1 MKKLLKVIMSMF
13 KEEKLQEFQDIE
25 IKDVVMDSKKVQ
37 EGSLF
42 LAINNGNKYIQE
54 ALNKGAAI
62 VIGDKVPEEIN
73 DKRVIT
79 VENTIEIMQK
89 LAREYRRELALKV
102 IGITGSNGKT
112 TTKDL
117 ITGVLSE
124 KYITEKTQGNYN
136 NHIGLPYTILT
147 LPGNTEVVVLEMGMS
162 SFGEIDTLCKI
173 AEPNYGIITN
183 IGDSHLEFLKTREN
197 VFKAKGEMIKYIS
210 SDKLFIFGDDP
221 YLKNVP
227 GIKVGYLEE
236 NDYKINIISEELSA
250 TEFTVNNFEKY
261 KISLNGKHNC
271 INATMAIGIGKAF
284 GLTMEEIQRGLEK
297 SQMTAMRFEKKLVG
311 ETLYINDAYN
321 ASPTSMEYSLMTFD
335 NLKVSKKKIAILGDM
350 LELGE
355 ESVKFHKE
363 ILEKAIETKIDKIFL
378 YGPLMA
384 QGAQLVKNNNIYT
397 FETKNDIVKALREE
411 KEPIAVLLKG
421 SRGMKLE
428 EIIEQKEQK

>member
-89 LAREYRRELALKV
+89 LAREYRRELAVEV

-147 LPGNTEVVVLEMGMS
+147 LPENTEVVVLEMGMS

-221 YLKNVP
+221 YLKNVS

-271 INATMAIGIGKAF
+271 INATMAIGIGKTF

-335 NLKVSKKKIAILGDM
+335 NLKVSRKKIAILGDM

-397 FETKNDIVKALREE
+397 FETKNDIVKALKEE

>member
-397 FETKNDIVKALREE
+397 FETKNDIVKALKEE

>member
-1 MKKLLKVIMSMF
+1 MSMF
-13 KEEKLQEFQDIE
+13 KEEKLQEFQNIE
-25 IKDVVMDSKKVQ
+25 IKNVVMDSKKVQ

-79 VENTIEIMQK
+79 VENTIEVMQK

-221 YLKNVP
+221 YLKNVS

-236 NDYKINIISEELSA
+236 NDYKIDIISEELSA

-284 GLTMEEIQRGLEK
+284 SLTMEEIQRGLEK

-397 FETKNDIVKALREE
+397 FETKNDIVKALKEE

>member
-1 MKKLLKVIMSMF
+1 MF

-25 IKDVVMDSKKVQ
+25 IKNVVMDSKKVQ

-79 VENTIEIMQK
+79 VENTIEVMQK

-147 LPGNTEVVVLEMGMS
+147 LPENTEVVVLEMGMS

-221 YLKNVP
+221 YLKNVS

-236 NDYKINIISEELSA
+236 NDYKIDIISEELSA

-284 GLTMEEIQRGLEK
+284 SLTMEEIQRGLEK

-397 FETKNDIVKALREE
+397 FETKNDIVKALKEE

>member
-1 MKKLLKVIMSMF
+1 MSMF

-236 NDYKINIISEELSA
+236 NDYKINVISEELSA

-335 NLKVSKKKIAILGDM
+335 NLKVSRKKIAILGDM

-355 ESVKFHKE
+355 ESIKFHKE

-397 FETKNDIVKALREE
+397 FETKNDIVKALKEE

>member
-1 MKKLLKVIMSMF
+1 MSMF

-25 IKDVVMDSKKVQ
+25 IKNVVMDSKKVQ

-79 VENTIEIMQK
+79 VENTIEVMQK

-147 LPGNTEVVVLEMGMS
+147 LPENTEVVVLEMGMS

-221 YLKNVP
+221 YLKNVS

-236 NDYKINIISEELSA
+236 NDYKIDIISEELSA

-284 GLTMEEIQRGLEK
+284 SLTMEEIQRGLEK

-397 FETKNDIVKALREE
+397 FETKNDIVKALKEE

>member
-1 MKKLLKVIMSMF
+1 MSMF

-397 FETKNDIVKALREE
+397 FETKNDIVKALKEE

>member
-13 KEEKLQEFQDIE
+13 KEEKLQEIQDIE

-54 ALNKGAAI
+54 ALNKGATI

-147 LPGNTEVVVLEMGMS
+147 LPENTEVVVLEMGMS

-197 VFKAKGEMIKYIS
+197 VFKAKEEMIKYIS
-210 SDKLFIFGDDP
+210 SDKLFIFGDDH
-221 YLKNVP
+221 YLKNVS

-335 NLKVSKKKIAILGDM
+335 NLKVSRKKIAILGDM

-397 FETKNDIVKALREE
+397 FETKNDIVKALKEE